1 LRALASSVISSEAK
15 VELRFMLNQALRFL
29 INTAFAFVV
38 YAALLRFIMQW
49 LRAPFRNPI
58 GQAVTALTDWAVKPL
73 RKVLPGFGGY
83 DWASLFFAWLGQV
96 LWLAA
101 LAALGGAEFS
111 GTLAGYLLSLA
122 VIELLKASL
131 WILIGAVFIQA
142 ILSWVAP
149 DGPLA
154 GVLNALTFRVLAPIR
169 RVVPPLGGS
178 LDLSPLIVIVLA
190 QLALILPVAWLEQS
204 LAQLFQ

>member
-1 LRALASSVISSEAK
+1 LRALASSVISSAAK
-15 VELRFMLNQALRFL
+15 VEPRFMLNQALRFL
-29 INTAFAFVV
+29 IDTAFGFVV

-73 RKVLPGFGGY
+73 RKLLPGFGGY
-83 DWASLFFAWLGQV
+83 DWASLVFAWLGQL
-96 LWLAA
+96 LWLVALAA
-101 LAALGGAEFS
+101 LAGTEFS
-111 GTLAGYLLSLA
+111 ATIAGYLAVLA
-122 VIELLKASL
+122 LVELIRASL
-131 WILIGAVFIQA
+131 WILIGAVFLQA

-169 RVVPPLGGS
+169 RVIPPLGGS

-190 QLALILPVAWLEQS
+190 QLALILPVAWLEQV
-204 LAQLFQ
+204 LARLLL

>member
-1 LRALASSVISSEAK
+1 
-15 VELRFMLNQALRFL
+15 MLNQALRFL
-29 INTAFAFVV
+29 IDTVFGFIV

-49 LRAPFRNPI
+49 LRAPFRNPV
-58 GQAVTALTDWAVKPL
+58 GQAVTALTNWAVKPL
-73 RKVLPGFGGY
+73 RKILPGFGGY
-83 DWASLFFAWLGQV
+83 DWASLFVAWLGQV
-96 LWLAA
+96 LWLLA
-101 LAALGGAEFS
+101 LAAIGGAEVS
-111 GTLAGYLLSLA
+111 GTFAAYVLLLA
-122 VIELLKASL
+122 VVELIRVAL

-169 RVVPPLGGS
+169 RLIPPLGGT

-190 QLALILPVAWLEQS
+190 QLALILPVAWLEQNIARL
-204 LAQLFQ
+204 LA

>member
-1 LRALASSVISSEAK
+1 
-15 VELRFMLNQALRFL
+15 MLSQALRFL
-29 INTAFAFVV
+29 IDTVFGFIV

-49 LRAPFRNPI
+49 LRAPFRNPV
-58 GQAVTALTDWAVKPL
+58 GQAVTALTNWAVKPL

-83 DWASLFFAWLGQV
+83 DWASLFVAWLGQV
-96 LWLAA
+96 LWLLTLAIVGGAEISGA
-101 LAALGGAEFS
+101 LAA
-111 GTLAGYLLSLA
+111 YLLLLA
-122 VIELLKASL
+122 VVELIRASL

-169 RVVPPLGGS
+169 RVIPPLGGT

-190 QLALILPVAWLEQS
+190 QLALILPVAWLEQNVAR
-204 LAQLFQ
+204 LLP

>member
-1 LRALASSVISSEAK
+1 
-15 VELRFMLNQALRFL
+15 MLNQALRFL
-29 INTAFAFVV
+29 IDTAFGFVV

-73 RKVLPGFGGY
+73 RRLLPGFGGF
-83 DWASLFFAWLGQV
+83 DWASLVFAWLGQL
-96 LWLAA
+96 LWLVALAA
-101 LAALGGAEFS
+101 LAGTEFS
-111 GTLAGYLLSLA
+111 ATIAGYLAVLA
-122 VIELLKASL
+122 LVELIRASL
-131 WILIGAVFIQA
+131 WILIGAVFLQA
-142 ILSWVAP
+142 ILSWIAP

-169 RVVPPLGGS
+169 RVIPPLRGS

-190 QLALILPVAWLEQS
+190 QLALILPVAWLEQI
-204 LAQLFQ
+204 LARLLL

>member
-1 LRALASSVISSEAK
+1 
-15 VELRFMLNQALRFL
+15 MLNQALRFL
-29 INTAFAFVV
+29 IDTAFGFIV

-73 RKVLPGFGGY
+73 RRLLPGFGGY
-83 DWASLFFAWLGQV
+83 DWASLIFAWVAQV

-101 LAALGGAEFS
+101 LAALTGAEFS
-111 GTLAGYLLSLA
+111 GTLVAYLMALA
-122 VIELLKASL
+122 VVELLRAAL
-131 WILIGAVFIQA
+131 WILIAAVFLQA
-142 ILSWVAP
+142 ILSWIAP

-204 LAQLFQ
+204 LGRLLL

>member
-1 LRALASSVISSEAK
+1 
-15 VELRFMLNQALRFL
+15 MLNQALRFL
-29 INTAFAFVV
+29 IDTAFGFVV

-73 RKVLPGFGGY
+73 RRLLPGFGGY

-101 LAALGGAEFS
+101 LASLGGTEFS

-169 RVVPPLGGS
+169 RVIPPLGGS

-204 LAQLFQ
+204 LARLFQ

>member
-1 LRALASSVISSEAK
+1 
-15 VELRFMLNQALRFL
+15 MLTQALRFL
-29 INTAFAFVV
+29 IDIVFGFVV

-49 LRAPFRNPI
+49 MRAPFRNPV

-73 RKVLPGFGGY
+73 RKLLPGFGGY
-83 DWASLFFAWLGQV
+83 DWASLIVAWIAQV
-96 LWLAA
+96 LWLVA
-101 LAALGGAEFS
+101 LAAVAGAAFS
-111 GTLAGYLLSLA
+111 GTIVGYLLALA
-122 VIELLKASL
+122 VLELVKASL
-131 WILIGAVFIQA
+131 WILIGAVFLQA

-169 RVVPPLGGS
+169 RLVPPLGGS

-190 QLALILPVAWLEQS
+190 QLALILPVAWMEQS
-204 LAQLFQ
+204 LARLFQ

>member
-1 LRALASSVISSEAK
+1 VRALASSVISSVAK

-29 INTAFAFVV
+29 IDTAFAFVV

-73 RKVLPGFGGY
+73 RKLLPGFGGY

-111 GTLAGYLLSLA
+111 GTLAGYLLLLA